1 MSNNS
6 SSKSGKNRKGL
17 GLKEVILVTLFSV
30 LTFVISMIT
39 AIPFASSVMMQL
51 YAGYALMAIIS
62 GPVYVLMISKSSKRG
77 TQLLF
82 IGIKALYFLLMG
94 QVLTGVIF
102 LVAGCICEIIC
113 LNDGYHKPLQAGAA
127 YALHTTIYGLGSF
140 FPVIILGDTYV
151 QGLIDKGYAEET
163 VNTMVTTYR
172 NPVIVLTVILMLVVT
187 SAIGMFIGSLMMKK
201 QFAPAGIVDG
211 E

>member
-1 MSNNS
+1 MSGNS
-6 SSKSGKNRKGL
+6 RNNRKAI
-17 GLKEVILVTLFSV
+17 GLKEIILVTLFSV

-39 AIPFASSVMMQL
+39 AIPFAASVMLQL

-62 GPVYVLMISKSSKRG
+62 GPVYVLMISKSSKIG

-82 IGIKALYFLLMG
+82 MGIKALYFLLMG
-94 QVLTGVIF
+94 QVVTGVIF
-102 LVAGCICEIIC
+102 LVSACICELLC
-113 LNDGYHKPLQAGAA
+113 LNDGYHKPVQAGAA

-140 FPVIILGDTYV
+140 FPVILLGDTYA

-163 VNTMVTTYR
+163 VNTMVSTYR
-172 NPVIVLTVILMLVVT
+172 NPVIVVTVILMLIVT
-187 SAIGMFIGSLMMKK
+187 SVIGMFVGYKLMKK
-201 QFAPAGIVDG
+201 QFAPAGVT